1 MSGDELKQLM
11 LAEINKSTVFQI
23 DKDLATATA
32 LTDNGFYTSAF
43 LQYWQIT
50 EVTAKELMLI
60 AKFAADCVDVTNK
73 TLKTLRKHLKASG
86 TIVDEAKIKQDL
98 QTSFIT
104 LFKPKAEQS
113 SRNLDIG
120 AITKSLKT
128 LGLAFND
135 EYLKFL
141 LGTKV
146 DNLPVGIQFSDKST
160 VRERRNQ
167 LVHRNGQI
175 SNDDLNVLLPVFD
188 YFFDL
193 IKQVKN
199 NT

>member
-60 AKFAADCVDVTNK
+60 AKYAADCVDATNK
-73 TLKTLRKHLKASG
+73 TLRTLKKHFKASG
-86 TIVDEAKIKQDL
+86 AIVNEAKIKEDL
-98 QTSFIT
+98 QATFVS

-120 AITKSLKT
+120 AIAKSLNT
-128 LGLAFND
+128 LGLVFNN
-135 EYLKFL
+135 EYLSFL
-141 LGTKV
+141 LATKI

-175 SNDDLNVLLPVFD
+175 SDDDLNVLLPVFD
-188 YFFDL
+188 HFFDL

>member
-1 MSGDELKQLM
+1 MSESLRKLM
-11 LAEINKSTVFQI
+11 TAEIKKSSAFDVQMG
-23 DKDLATATA
+23 LETANA
-32 LTDNGFYTSAF
+32 LIAAGFHTSAF

-50 EVTAKELMLI
+50 ESMAKELMVI
-60 AKFAADCVDVTNK
+60 AKYAADCVDATNK
-73 TLKTLRKHLKASG
+73 TLRTLKKHLEASG
-86 TIVDEAKIKQDL
+86 AIVNEFQVKEDL
-98 QTSFIT
+98 QATFVS

-175 SNDDLNVLLPVFD
+175 SDDDLTVLLPVFD
-188 YFFDL
+188 QFFDL

-199 NT
+199 NA